1 MERLSLYLAMITSL
15 LGILKD
21 MEMLWKQAFFPIGAP
36 LEDLEEGLFTGDVQR
51 Q

>member
-1 MERLSLYLAMITSL
+1 MERLCLSLMASL

-21 MEMLWKQAFFPIGAP
+21 MEMLWKQACFSIGAL
-36 LEDLEEGLFTGDVQR
+36 LEDLEEGLFTRDFER